1 MRALELLD
9 ILYGVAVSPSNTFRD
24 IGQRRP
30 WLWAAVTAVFIALIF
45 AFVLLPYPSQLAGV
59 ILQMGRDALPLAPV
73 LPVWVLIFFVILSAQ
88 AAMFHLLARLLG
100 GTGTCAGMLCSV
112 CFVWLPAFVVAPVA
126 LLRAI
131 LDSYTGHMLYIAGSS
146 LLCLWVVWLY
156 FTAVRQ
162 NYRLSPARAALA
174 CFVPLFLMF
183 ALPPIVVAIIVA

>member
-1 MRALELLD
+1 MRAMELLD
-9 ILYGVAVSPSNTFRD
+9 ILYGVALSPSSTFRN

-30 WLWAAVTAVFIALIF
+30 WLWAATTAVSIAMIF

-73 LPVWVLIFFVILSAQ
+73 LPVWVLMFVAILTIQ

-100 GTGTCAGMLCSV
+100 GTGTYAGMVCSV

-146 LLCLWVVWLY
+146 ILCLWVVWLY

-162 NYRLSPARAALA
+162 NYRLSPARAAVA

-183 ALPPIVVAIIVA
+183 ALPPITVAIIVA